1 MNSRQRI
8 VFYVILGL
16 IVIGFLGSAFTNPKS
31 FIIPLL
37 VFGLVFYLYKFP
49 PRRYR
54 NNHNYKNVAKIQK
67 KQQRKKRRK
76 HKFKVI
82 DGNKSKNDKDDKD
95 DEEESYPFH

>member
-8 VFYVILGL
+8 IFYVILGL
-16 IVIGFLGSAFTNPKS
+16 IVIGIVSSAFTNPGS

-49 PRRYR
+49 PKRYR
-54 NNHNYKNVAKIQK
+54 NRKYENVVKLQK
-67 KQQRKKRRK
+67 EQKRKKRKK

-82 DGNKSKNDKDDKD
+82 DGNKNKNDKD
-95 DEEESYPFH
+95 DEEETYPYH